1 VEKEEAKPSFFN
13 FFTNLRLPTN
23 EEVKSLDFEIEKE
36 LGGHLDMEY
45 ELGVE
50 IVDELIPYSIE
61 YFVGVSH
68 DSEEFGDYM
77 HERTI
82 ESQEKKKNK
91 K

>member
-1 VEKEEAKPSFFN
+1 VEKEEVKPSFFN
-13 FFTNLRLPTN
+13 FFTNLRLPSTD
-23 EEVKSLDFEIEKE
+23 EVKSLDFDVEKE
-36 LGGHLDMEY
+36 LGAHLDMEY

-50 IVDELIPYSIE
+50 IVDELIPYSVE

-82 ESQEKKKNK
+82 ESQEKKKK
-91 K
+91 